1 MEKKC
6 SKCGKVKPLDVFYK
20 GYSPEQ
26 DGYSSSCKEC
36 TKSAMRKNY
45 EKRSQDPE
53 WIEKQRERGREK
65 YHRLYKGKAYNGS
78 VEAKKRWAER
88 NTIKRA
94 AHLVVSNAIRDGR
107 MEKKPCEKCGDEAVA
122 HHEDYTKP
130 YEVTWLCVKHHN
142 KRHVELRG
150 IDLYGR

>member
-6 SKCGKVKPLDVFYK
+6 FKCGKVKSLDEFYNAGNK
-20 GYSPEQ
+20 
-26 DGYSSSCKEC
+26 DGKSNECKCCARDRIKKREI
-36 TKSAMRKNY
+36 TLRKN
-45 EKRSQDPE
+45 PE
-53 WIEKQRERGREK
+53 FVIAERKRGREK
-65 YHRLYKGKAYNGS
+65 YHRLYKGKVSPGAA
-78 VEAKKRWAER
+78 EAKKRWAER

-94 AHLVVSNAIRDGR
+94 AHHIVSNAIRDGR
-107 MEKKPCEKCGDEAVA
+107 MEKKLCEKCGDEAVA

-142 KRHVELRG
+142 ERHVELRG